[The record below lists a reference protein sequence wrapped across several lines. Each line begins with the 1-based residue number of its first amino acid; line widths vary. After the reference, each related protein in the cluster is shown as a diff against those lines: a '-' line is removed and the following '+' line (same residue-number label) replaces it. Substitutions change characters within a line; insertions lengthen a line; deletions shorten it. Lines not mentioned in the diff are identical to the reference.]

1 MRYYWVAIA
10 LLLAAPAAY
19 AVDQR
24 LSVPGIIQ
32 PLGGT
37 GRDQLLIPYQSPGP
51 PPACSNS
58 LDFSD
63 GCNSQY
69 IGAI

>member
-1 MRYYWVAIA
+1 MRVALA
-10 LLLAAPAAY
+10 LILMLMAGAAL

-24 LSVPGIIQ
+24 LYVPGVVPPI
-32 PLGGT
+32 GGT
-37 GRDQLLIPYQSPGP
+37 GRDQLLIPDQGTVVP

-69 IGAI
+69 IGAL